1 MHILIVGAGV
11 AGLCC
16 ARDLLRNGY
25 SVTLLEAS
33 DAVGGRVRSD
43 EREGFVLD
51 HGFQVLFDAY
61 PAARRQLDLAALDL
75 RYFDPGAIVCRE
87 GWRQVLSDPLRDPG
101 SALGSVFSTVVSPLD
116 KLLTLALAFEMRA
129 KSIDEVLAGE
139 DAATIDF
146 LRQRGFSRAAIDNF
160 FRPFYGGIFLDRSL
174 ETSAK
179 CFKFDFKMLSDG
191 GTCVPARGMGRI
203 SEQLATDLVAADC
216 IRLGKRVSDLL
227 SDGDRVLGVRL
238 ANGTTLAAD
247 AVVLATPAPEAAR
260 LSGLPLPLDHVQTV
274 TLYFRGDE
282 PFYHGRKILLNAE
295 PDAFVNNA
303 QLMSNV
309 APEYAPAGQ
318 HLLSASVL
326 GMPPLDDEELFARA
340 LADLRRMFAGD
351 TPALR
356 ALASYQPLA
365 IYRIAYAQ
373 FAQPPGLHPN
383 LPANRSRRPGL
394 YFAAE
399 FTEASSINA
408 AMISGEKCAAAIGS
422 GPD

>member
-1 MHILIVGAGV
+1 MHILIVGGGV

-16 ARDLLRNGY
+16 ARELHRQGHT
-25 SVTLLEAS
+25 VTLLEAA
-33 DAVGGRVRSD
+33 DTVGGRVRSD
-43 EREGFVLD
+43 EREGFILD

-61 PAARRQLDLAALDL
+61 PAVRRQLDLAALDL
-75 RYFDPGAIVCRE
+75 RYFDPGAIICRN
-87 GWRQVLSDPLRDPG
+87 GWRQVLSDPLRDPA
-101 SALGSVFSTVVSPLD
+101 SAPAAVLSTVVSPFD
-116 KLLTLALAFEMRA
+116 KILTLAMAFEMRA
-129 KSIDEVLAGE
+129 KSVDQVLAGE
-139 DAATIDF
+139 DQETIEY
-146 LRQRGFSRAAIDNF
+146 LQARGFSRAAIDNF

-203 SEQLATDLVAADC
+203 SAQLAAELQAAGC
-216 IRLGKRVSDLL
+216 IRTGCRVVDLL
-227 SDGDRVLGVRL
+227 SDGERVSGLRL
-238 ANGTTLAAD
+238 ADGEELRGD

-260 LSGLPLPLDHVQTV
+260 LSGLPLPLDHRQTV
-274 TLYFRGDE
+274 TVYFSGDE
-282 PFYHGRKILLNAE
+282 PVYQGRKILLNAE

-303 QLMSNV
+303 QLLSNV
-309 APEYAPAGQ
+309 APEYAPAGK
-318 HLLSASVL
+318 HLLSASIL
-326 GMPPLDDEELFARA
+326 GLPRLDDAEISARA

-351 TPALR
+351 QR
-356 ALASYQPLA
+356 ALQALEGYQALA

-383 LPANRSRRPGL
+383 LPANQSRRPGL

-408 AMISGEKCAAAIGS
+408 AMISGEKCAAILAGT
-422 GPD
+422 P